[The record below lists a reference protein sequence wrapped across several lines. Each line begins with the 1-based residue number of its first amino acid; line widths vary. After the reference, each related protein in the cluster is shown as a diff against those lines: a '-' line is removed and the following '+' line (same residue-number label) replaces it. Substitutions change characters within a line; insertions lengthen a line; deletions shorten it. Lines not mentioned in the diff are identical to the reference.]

1 MKRSVRIVC
10 TPAVAAGFGLA
21 GVSVIEATDSSEG
34 VRRIADL
41 REREDVGVVLVEDV
55 LYEALPTEARSG
67 RRNRPLPIVVPFP
80 GPHWDERSSAEQY
93 VVEILRRAIGYHV
106 RMR

>member
-1 MKRSVRIVC
+1 
-10 TPAVAAGFGLA
+10 
-21 GVSVIEATDSSEG
+21 
-34 VRRIADL
+34 
-41 REREDVGVVLVEDV
+41 
-55 LYEALPTEARSG
+55 
-67 RRNRPLPIVVPFP
+67 VVPFP